1 MSCKHWAFILAFF
14 FFSTEGTSDEDDL
27 MDEFNPPQRKWTSD
41 SQKQENTRQSPEE
54 DKEGTLPS
62 HGQNNK
68 DKKQPSIDELIL
80 SAQGLLL

>member
-1 MSCKHWAFILAFF
+1 
-14 FFSTEGTSDEDDL
+14 
-27 MDEFNPPQRKWTSD
+27 MDEFNPPQRKWTPN

-54 DKEGTLPS
+54 DKDKEGTLPS
-62 HGQNNK
+62 DGQNIK